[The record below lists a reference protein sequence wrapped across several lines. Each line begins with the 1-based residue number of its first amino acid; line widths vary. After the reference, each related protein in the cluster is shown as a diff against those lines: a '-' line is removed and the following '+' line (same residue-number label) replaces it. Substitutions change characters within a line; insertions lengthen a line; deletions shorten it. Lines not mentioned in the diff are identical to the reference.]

1 MGILNLTPDSFSGD
15 GLAGS
20 PEQAAARAEAMVQ
33 EGADLIDVGGE
44 SSRPGATPLD
54 TATELARVLPVL
66 DRLAGRLPV
75 PISIDTTKPAVARAA
90 LAAGAAA
97 VNDIHG
103 LRAAPELATIVAE
116 RNAALIVMANLRG
129 VVYQDV
135 MQAVRAQLRHS
146 CAVAAAA
153 GVPAERVII
162 DPGFGF
168 GPPPQDNLAM
178 VRRLPELQHLRRP
191 LLLGPSR
198 KSTIGRVLGLP
209 PAERLEGTLAL
220 VTLAVA
226 GGADMV
232 RVHDVRA
239 VARATRMAD
248 AAVRGRLPEGAA

>member
-1 MGILNLTPDSFSGD
+1 MS
-15 GLAGS
+15 
-20 PEQAAARAEAMVQ
+20 AASRRARAPRRWTRRR
-33 EGADLIDVGGE
+33 
-44 SSRPGATPLD
+44 SSRGCYRCWTGSRDGYPCPSLSTQPSLQW
-54 TATELARVLPVL
+54 
-66 DRLAGRLPV
+66 
-75 PISIDTTKPAVARAA
+75 

-103 LRAAPELATIVAE
+103 LRAAPELATIAAE

-135 MQAVRAQLRHS
+135 MQAVCAQLRHS

-178 VRRLPELQHLRRP
+178 VRRLPELQQLSRP